1 MASSKVKNALQN
13 KANSNVSKKESKPK
27 TITQWIE
34 AMKPEIEKALPN
46 VITAERFARMA
57 LTAVRVNP
65 KLGEC
70 TPVSLMAALMQS
82 AQLGLEPNTPLG
94 QAYLIPYGKEA
105 QFQIGYKG
113 LIDLAHRSGQFKTI
127 YAREVYENDEFE
139 FEYGLEGKLIH
150 KPAKSDRGEVIWYY
164 AVYHL
169 VNGGYGFEVMSKEDV
184 ENHAKTYS
192 QAVKKGWTS
201 PWKTDFDAM
210 AKKTVIKKL
219 LKYAPLSVEFSRQ
232 IAQDETIKTEISE
245 NMEDVPS
252 ENIFEA
258 EYSVHDEEEQQEE
271 VQTDLTG
278 TPFEE

>member
-13 KANSNVSKKESKPK
+13 KANSNVSKKEGKPK

-46 VITAERFARMA
+46 VITVERFARMA
-57 LTAVRVNP
+57 LTAIRVNP
-65 KLGEC
+65 KLGNC
-70 TPVSLMAALMQS
+70 KPVSLMAALMQA

-94 QAYLIPYGKEA
+94 QAYLIPYGDEA

-113 LIDLAHRSGQFKTI
+113 MIDLAHRSGEFKSI
-127 YAREVYENDEFE
+127 YAHEVHENDEFDYQ
-139 FEYGLEGKLIH
+139 YGLHQDLKH
-150 KPAKSDRGEVIWYY
+150 KPAAKDRGEVIGYY

-169 VNGGYGFEVMSKEDV
+169 QNGGFGFVYMSKEDV
-184 ENHAKTYS
+184 ENHAKKFS
-192 QAVKKGWTS
+192 QAYKKGWSS
-201 PWKTDFDAM
+201 PWKDNFDAM

-258 EYSVHDEEEQQEE
+258 EYSVEDAEDTNE
-271 VQTDLTG
+271 
-278 TPFEE
+278 

>member
-1 MASSKVKNALQN
+1 MSRENLKNILAEKVEYKGSDKN
-13 KANSNVSKKESKPK
+13 KPK
-27 TITQWIE
+27 TISQWIE

-46 VITAERFARMA
+46 VITVDRFARMA

-65 KLGEC
+65 KLAQC
-70 TPVSLMAALMQS
+70 TPMSLMAALMQA

-94 QAYLIPYGKEA
+94 QAYLIPYGDQA

-113 LIDLAHRSGQFKTI
+113 MIDLAYRSGQFKSI
-127 YAREVYENDEFE
+127 YAHAVHENDDFDYQ
-139 FEYGLEGKLIH
+139 YGLNQDLKH
-150 KPAKSDRGEVIWYY
+150 KPAAKDRGEVIGYY

-169 VNGGYGFEVMSKEDV
+169 QNGGYGFEVMSKEDV

-232 IAQDETIKTEISE
+232 ISQDETIKTEISE

>member
-1 MASSKVKNALQN
+1 MSRENLKNKLAEKVEYKGSDKN
-13 KANSNVSKKESKPK
+13 KPK
-27 TITQWIE
+27 TISQWIE

-46 VITAERFARMA
+46 VITVDRFARMA
-57 LTAVRVNP
+57 LTAMRVNP
-65 KLGEC
+65 KLAQC
-70 TPVSLMAALMQS
+70 TPMSLMAALMQA

-94 QAYLIPYGKEA
+94 QAYLIPYGDQA

-113 LIDLAHRSGQFKTI
+113 MIDLAYRSGQFKSI
-127 YAREVYENDEFE
+127 YAHAVHENDDFDYQ
-139 FEYGLEGKLIH
+139 YGLNQDLKH
-150 KPAKSDRGEVIWYY
+150 KPAAKDRGEVIGYY

-169 VNGGYGFEVMSKEDV
+169 QNGGYGFEVMSKEDV

>member
-1 MASSKVKNALQN
+1 M
-13 KANSNVSKKESKPK
+13 
-27 TITQWIE
+27 
-34 AMKPEIEKALPN
+34 
-46 VITAERFARMA
+46 
-57 LTAVRVNP
+57 
-65 KLGEC
+65 
-70 TPVSLMAALMQS
+70 
-82 AQLGLEPNTPLG
+82 
-94 QAYLIPYGKEA
+94 
-105 QFQIGYKG
+105 
-113 LIDLAHRSGQFKTI
+113 IDLAYRSGQFKSI
-127 YAREVYENDEFE
+127 YAHAVHENDDFDYQ
-139 FEYGLEGKLIH
+139 YGLNQDLKH
-150 KPAKSDRGEVIWYY
+150 KPAAKDRGEVIGYY

-169 VNGGYGFEVMSKEDV
+169 QNGGYGFEVMSKEDV